1 MQKMPL
7 TQAMI
12 GKNWVWLKI
21 FTKKNNLT
29 CKVTFETMKT
39 FVMEQMDIQM
49 LFHIEQMRQTVWTI
63 GWYWQNVEVN
73 SDGQDING
81 LICKYLK

>member
-1 MQKMPL
+1 
-7 TQAMI
+7 
-12 GKNWVWLKI
+12 
-21 FTKKNNLT
+21 
-29 CKVTFETMKT
+29 MKT

-49 LFHIEQMRQTVWTI
+49 LFHIEQIRQTVWTI

-81 LICKYLK
+81 LICKYLGKTGSFFFEVEVLLSSNSGI